1 MDKIKIDIQN
11 LSRRH
16 LDIIMTLEFG
26 KYRGKTLLELS
37 DLDPSYLIWLAENSI
52 VKVPSDLL
60 NIAINATM
68 EPDFEDLHSDW
79 GNRD

>member
-1 MDKIKIDIQN
+1 MQTCVSGSLLKN
-11 LSRRH
+11 
-16 LDIIMTLEFG
+16 IIMTLEFG

-68 EPDFEDLHSDW
+68 EPDFDDLHNDW

>member
-1 MDKIKIDIQN
+1 
-11 LSRRH
+11 
-16 LDIIMTLEFG
+16 MTLEFG

-68 EPDFEDLHSDW
+68 EPDFEDFTMIGVIVIKLLQT
-79 GNRD
+79 RVI

>member
-1 MDKIKIDIQN
+1 MQTCVSGSLLKHI
-11 LSRRH
+11 
-16 LDIIMTLEFG
+16 IIMTLEFG

-68 EPDFEDLHSDW
+68 EPDFEDLHNDW

>member
-68 EPDFEDLHSDW
+68 EPDFEDLHNDW